1 MSAMA
6 IKGTVLLLIP
16 VAGYLIGKCLMG
28 GYYGRRKSKDNT
40 DKDKEK
46 QK

>member
-6 IKGTVLLLIP
+6 IKGTVLLLVP
-16 VAGYLIGKCLMG
+16 VVGYLIGKCLMG
-28 GYYGRRKSKDNT
+28 RYYGRRKSKDNT
-40 DKDKEK
+40 DQDKE